1 MRRGRFDL
9 LEHRTTC
16 FVEGLLGVLVTETC
30 QVWWPICKGCGGPR
44 DRVSE
49 VKPLLNSCAGR
60 PPARFSPKIRA
71 SRSVET
77 LQLTFIDR
85 RALARRFLIRF
96 QCMSSFRN
104 FTSAAKKFAPKNP
117 RERVDAMSNKP
128 CPLHDQGRKRPC
140 KQANNPLDICVHFQ
154 PNRSRCAPHAK
165 RVSHLHAQLAAR
177 SRPRARSRSQ
187 IHGGAQC
194 AARPARPACAV
205 TPRWHGPPAGA
216 GLCVR
221 LSWGCQHFSWRSDGA
236 CGLPRVGVLC
246 GAIQTC
252 GRACV

>member
-1 MRRGRFDL
+1 MFSGRFPDAGAP
-9 LEHRTTC
+9 E
-16 FVEGLLGVLVTETC
+16 
-30 QVWWPICKGCGGPR
+30 
-44 DRVSE
+44 RVSE
-49 VKPLLNSCAGR
+49 EKPLLNPCAGR

-154 PNRSRCAPHAK
+154 PK

-177 SRPRARSRSQ
+177 SRPRA
-187 IHGGAQC
+187 C
-194 AARPARPACAV
+194 
-205 TPRWHGPPAGA
+205 WH
-216 GLCVR
+216 
-221 LSWGCQHFSWRSDGA
+221 
-236 CGLPRVGVLC
+236 
-246 GAIQTC
+246 
-252 GRACV
+252 

>member
-1 MRRGRFDL
+1 MWACQVCTLEQSDRRQTCAACQSVRPDAISTEFLEHLSSMSGFRNYADLAKKLSRKKVRAASMRR
-9 LEHRTTC
+9 
-16 FVEGLLGVLVTETC
+16 
-30 QVWWPICKGCGGPR
+30 
-44 DRVSE
+44 
-49 VKPLLNSCAGR
+49 
-60 PPARFSPKIRA
+60 
-71 SRSVET
+71 
-77 LQLTFIDR
+77 
-85 RALARRFLIRF
+85 
-96 QCMSSFRN
+96 
-104 FTSAAKKFAPKNP
+104 
-117 RERVDAMSNKP
+117 KP

-246 GAIQTC
+246 GAIQAC

>member
-1 MRRGRFDL
+1 M
-9 LEHRTTC
+9 E
-16 FVEGLLGVLVTETC
+16 
-30 QVWWPICKGCGGPR
+30 
-44 DRVSE
+44 
-49 VKPLLNSCAGR
+49 PLLNPCAGR

-140 KQANNPLDICVHFQ
+140 KQANNPIDICVHFQ